1 MKSKKRIMIY
11 GMIRICTIILGT
23 TAVYSLAISEE
34 TAKNTKP
41 DELDENLELTDDPII
56 LEFCDECC
64 NEVYINPW
72 NQSQLGIREITW
84 IDDTT
89 VFVRAHA
96 SINCAFWIE
105 GGGFHIHYSY
115 IFCWKK
121 FTWIWYFNGKMY
133 VWCRS

>member
-1 MKSKKRIMIY
+1 
-11 GMIRICTIILGT
+11 
-23 TAVYSLAISEE
+23 
-34 TAKNTKP
+34 
-41 DELDENLELTDDPII
+41 LTDDPII

-105 GGGFHIHYSY
+105 GGGFHIHNNTITLTYFVGRSLHGSGILMAKCMCGVGLSFTLSNLDSSEY
-115 IFCWKK
+115 DFELEPIFVDHPEK
-121 FTWIWYFNGKMY
+121 
-133 VWCRS
+133 